1 MRFGGN
7 TKVCSLTTRYVFDLP
22 YIGGGI
28 MMLMIMMPTNIDYKA
43 LMDEVVKLAR
53 ACADDDTPY
62 AKFVSMVEKLAAGK
76 KP

>member
-1 MRFGGN
+1 
-7 TKVCSLTTRYVFDLP
+7 
-22 YIGGGI
+22 